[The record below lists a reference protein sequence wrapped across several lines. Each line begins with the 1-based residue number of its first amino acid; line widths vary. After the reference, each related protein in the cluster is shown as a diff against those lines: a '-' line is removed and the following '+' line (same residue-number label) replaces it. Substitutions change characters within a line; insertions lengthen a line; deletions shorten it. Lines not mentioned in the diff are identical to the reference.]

1 MAIQW
6 SFHIEE
12 HTSNMMLLC
21 MVLSLQCQALYYV
34 VFKKVL
40 LYTVYIKLLLIIGED
55 DGVIFTEL
63 IYLYYIYCMFFLFI
77 LWKLSPET
85 KNVFV
90 FVTSEWAFY
99 LIYISRNVQCH
110 TWFMVFTSVPYDV
123 ENHTPGGI

>member
-1 MAIQW
+1 MSSFKCLLTPQYYAMAIQW

-21 MVLSLQCQALYYV
+21 MVLILQCQALYYV

-63 IYLYYIYCMFFLFI
+63 IYLYYIYCMFFCLSFENYHLKLRMFLF
-77 LWKLSPET
+77 LSPQ
-85 KNVFV
+85 NGPF
-90 FVTSEWAFY
+90 
-99 LIYISRNVQCH
+99 I
-110 TWFMVFTSVPYDV
+110 
-123 ENHTPGGI
+123 